1 MIDLFALDSLSL
13 RNPVQRYTVPRV
25 VDNRT
30 PDVRSR
36 IMAAVR
42 QKDTGP
48 EMAVRQLLHRMG
60 YRYGLHGRDLP
71 GRPDLV
77 FRPRRK
83 AVFVHGCFWH
93 GHDCG
98 KGRLPASRIEYWKD
112 KIGKNVA
119 RDARNI
125 RDLIA
130 KGWEVCVVWEC
141 EIAQLESLKQRLI
154 QFLEGELS

>member
-1 MIDLFALDSLSL
+1 M
-13 RNPVQRYTVPRV
+13 

-48 EMAVRQLLHRMG
+48 EMAVRRLLHRMG
-60 YRYGLHGRDLP
+60 YRYSLHRRDLP

-77 FRPRRK
+77 FRSRRK
-83 AVFVHGCFWH
+83 VVFVHGCFWH
-93 GHDCG
+93 GHDCR
-98 KGRLPASRIEYWKD
+98 KGRLPTSRLDYWKE
-112 KIGKNVA
+112 KVSKNVA

-125 RDLIA
+125 RDLIG

-141 EIAQLESLKQRLI
+141 EIAHMDSLRQRLVG
-154 QFLEGELS
+154 FLEGELS

>member
-1 MIDLFALDSLSL
+1 M
-13 RNPVQRYTVPRV
+13 

-48 EMAVRQLLHRMG
+48 EMAVRRLLHGMG
-60 YRYGLHGRDLP
+60 YRYGLHRRDLP

-77 FRPRRK
+77 FRSRRK
-83 AVFVHGCFWH
+83 VVFVHGCFWH
-93 GHDCG
+93 GHDCR
-98 KGRLPASRIEYWKD
+98 KGRLPTSRIDYWED
-112 KIGKNVA
+112 KIGKNMA
-119 RDARNI
+119 RDAQNV
-125 RDLIA
+125 RDLVS

-141 EIAQLESLKQRLI
+141 EIAHMESLKQRLI
-154 QFLEGELS
+154 RFLEGELS